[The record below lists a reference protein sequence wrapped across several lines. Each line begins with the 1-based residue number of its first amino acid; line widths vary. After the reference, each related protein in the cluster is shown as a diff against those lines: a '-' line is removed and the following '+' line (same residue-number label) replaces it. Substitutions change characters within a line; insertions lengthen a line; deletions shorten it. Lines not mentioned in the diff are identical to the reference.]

1 MSTLAP
7 WARGPFELLQHA
19 EMHLRDGDDFDRRIA
34 LIGFDNAI
42 EVAITTYLTLN
53 PLQRQNRCYTKSD
66 CERWLNNYHTK
77 IDFLEEECGKRQTA
91 LICAKAEFIW
101 YHDIRN
107 GQYHAGGA
115 TVPQE
120 QDLEN
125 LRKAALWV
133 FSILYDVADVEAFLA
148 ERITEATTSDLPERN
163 EEYDRLIDS
172 QFGMVQIAGQSF
184 YTSEVLHGVDPIAYV
199 TLAKEIQEG
208 ESQPREPT

>member
-7 WARGPFELLQHA
+7 WAYGPFELLLHA
-19 EMHLRDGDDFDRRIA
+19 EMHLREGNDLDRRIA

-42 EVAITTYLTLN
+42 EVAITTYLSLN
-53 PLQRQNRCYTKSD
+53 PLQRQNRSYARAD

-77 IDFLEEECGKRQTA
+77 IDFLEEECGSRGVM

-115 TVPQE
+115 TVPQAR
-120 QDLEN
+120 DLEN

-133 FSILYDVADVEAFLA
+133 FSTLFDVVDVEALLTERLA
-148 ERITEATTSDLPERN
+148 EATTSDLPERN

-172 QFGMVQIAGQSF
+172 QFGMVEIAGQSF
-184 YTSEVLHGVDPIAYV
+184 YTSEVLHGIDPIAYV
-199 TLAKEIQEG
+199 NLAKEIQEG
-208 ESQPREPT
+208 ESQSRKPA